1 MNKVFAVIIFGLTV
15 LFICCWAS
23 IDRFKKNNSIEEL
36 TYTVKQTYNLFN
48 DEKLEIIVYSSKS
61 DALIY
66 YAKEADAYLINKKT
80 TDTFKVDII
89 DSKIINNIIYQTEM
103 YYVFSLII
111 DLNINELT
119 FLDAMLELHYESGI
133 IRLMVGDIFCFNK
146 PDKLLTG
153 IRELYGLTFEKP
165 FLSLGA
171 IYLKFKN
178 TTNEKQTINNIKLL
192 SNHLI
197 YLIDNKEINEEIN
210 SISELVEYDYLY
222 LTEFKEIA
230 INPNQ
235 EVNLL
240 LGITYESNLILTKTP
255 LIITINQIDYYV
267 DNFTYLKTNDLA
279 ALEAVLYRGYIND
292 FQG

>member
-48 DEKLEIIVYSSKS
+48 DEKLEIFVYSSKS

-66 YAKEADAYLINKKT
+66 YAKEADAYLINKNT

-222 LTEFKEIA
+222 LTEFKEIT